1 MRGFVVALAIV
12 LTIALTTPALADV
25 TINPPSISEQIS
37 QEKTIVVRI
46 QNTFSYNVSVVIS
59 KTDINVDINLTSLNI
74 TPNSYKDISVK
85 LYPDTYSGK
94 IYYSWSY
101 TANNTTYSGVVEQ
114 PVSVS
119 VSYED
124 VVVYPEDLDVDVPIN
139 EERLFYVIVTNPSK
153 VDVEVKINYT
163 GEVIK
168 DVHPLHFTLDAGESR
183 EVDIRVAGLSSGA
196 SATGRITYRFEY
208 PLETKTFE
216 QTVHVSTYKPEYV
229 RELENLREKYNQLQT
244 SVELPDRIKVEWE
257 NPIAGQ
263 RMKVKVSGYIDNS
276 WRPLER
282 VPVALEDQLKFTDSS
297 GVAHFVPQSAGIHT
311 IRVYDRFGNVK
322 YERTVNVTKH
332 RIDLHVGEVQVGQ
345 LVPLDLPEPGTLEI
359 YKDDVLV
366 KELSVDENCNF
377 TVDKPGIY
385 RLKFSSPSYEGS
397 CKFIATGKIMITAT
411 ANNQQIQPGSTVK
424 PGTPIQFGFTYQN
437 GMPAEVDVEYTLI
450 PESQNEDNFFR
461 FIMMQWFLSQTGS
474 DCVTPYY
481 AKKTAVSSLTLI
493 PPDEK
498 GVMTIKVEGDA
509 YTDPATFTLYVEPGF
524 APPYPL
530 IALALSATL
539 LTGIFA
545 YKNNIKGFR
554 DRILRVVPKKRGDE
568 PP

>member
-1 MRGFVVALAIV
+1 MRQFVIALILTVALA
-12 LTIALTTPALADV
+12 TPALADV
-25 TINPPSISEQIS
+25 TVSPPSISKQIS
-37 QEKTIVVRI
+37 QEETITVRV
-46 QNTFSYNVSVVIS
+46 QNTFNYNVSVTIS
-59 KTDINVDINLTSLNI
+59 KTADIDVDVNPTSLNI
-74 TPNSYKDISVK
+74 PPNSHKNVSVK
-85 LYPDTYSGK
+85 LHLGSYSGK

-101 TANNTTYSGVVEQ
+101 VANNTTYSGVVEQ

-124 VVVYPEDLDVDVPIN
+124 VVVYPEDLDVETPVG
-139 EERLFYVIVTNPSK
+139 EERVCYVLVSNPSNA
-153 VDVEVKINYT
+153 DVEVRIEYT
-163 GEVIK
+163 GAVIR
-168 DVHPLHFTLDAGESR
+168 DVYPLHFTLDAGESR
-183 EVDIRVAGLSSGA
+183 AVDVKLASSNTGA
-196 SATGRITYRFEY
+196 STGKITYRFEY
-208 PLETKTFE
+208 PSETKTFE
-216 QTVHVSTYKPEYV
+216 QTVHVRAYKPEYV
-229 RELENLREKYNQLQT
+229 QELEDLKEKYSQLQT
-244 SVELPDRIKVEWE
+244 SIELPDRIKVEWE

-263 RMKVKVSGYIDNS
+263 QMKVKVSGLISNS
-276 WRPLER
+276 WQPLER
-282 VPVALEDQLKFTDSS
+282 VPVALDDQLKFTDSS
-297 GVAHFVPQSAGIHT
+297 GVAHFVPQTAGIHT

-332 RIDLHVGEVQVGQ
+332 RINLHVGEVQVGQ

-359 YKDDVLV
+359 YRDDVLV

-385 RLKFSSPSYEGS
+385 RLKFSSASYEGS

-411 ANNQQIQPGSTVK
+411 ANNQQIRPGSTVK

-481 AKKTAVSSLTLI
+481 AKRTAVSTFTLV
-493 PPDEK
+493 PPDAK

-530 IALALSATL
+530 IALALSAAL
-539 LTGIFA
+539 FAGIFA

-554 DRILRVVPKKRGDE
+554 DRILRIVPKKRGDE